1 MDFTG
6 HVFTTMFDA
15 LNSALAG
22 IVGKYAAVIGIVA
35 PALRI
40 GIVIYIS
47 LLGYAI
53 MRGAVQYP
61 FREYVY
67 RGVQLA
73 FLYFAVTSL
82 YGTQIGIFALGGLPS
97 QFATALGGADV
108 GGLGGFYDKLAGT
121 GFAAA
126 NTMRDIAQ
134 TYQETQGT
142 LPDIGYAV
150 FSGFLVV
157 LVLVATLLCAAI
169 GFVISA
175 FGLFALA
182 LLSVV
187 GPLFVAALLFEST
200 RGYFFSWL
208 GTCIN
213 YLMLIVFALVL
224 TLFLTQVGDSILTT
238 ISENDEIGQAAIKVL
253 AFYALGFFFFLQI
266 PSLAASL
273 GGGGPALANQFASA
287 IAAAGGFVAGR
298 GLQGAR
304 AGERALERGIARSV
318 ARYRSSGSIR
328 RGQS

>member
-1 MDFTG
+1 MQSATG
-6 HVFTTMFDA
+6 VRIGDQF
-15 LNSALAG
+15 G
-22 IVGKYAAVIGIVA
+22 AVIGE
-35 PALRI
+35 
-40 GIVIYIS
+40 
-47 LLGYAI
+47 YAI

-82 YGTQIGIFALGGLPS
+82 YGAQIGMFALGGLPG
-97 QFATALGGADV
+97 QFASALGGADV

-121 GFAAA
+121 GFDTA
-126 NTMRDIAQ
+126 NTMRKIAA

-208 GTCIN
+208 GACIN
-213 YLMLIVFALVL
+213 YLMLIAFALVL
-224 TLFLTQVGDSILTT
+224 TLFLTQVGETVLAT

-266 PSLAASL
+266 PGLAASL

-287 IAAAGGFVAGR
+287 LAAAGGFVAGR
-298 GLQGAR
+298 GIQGAR
-304 AGERALERGIARSV
+304 AGERAIERGIARGI
-318 ARYRSSGSIR
+318 ARYRGSGSVS
-328 RGQS
+328 RGRT